1 MIRSKSLLIATLLGI
16 GAAGCAP
23 VVDQISAASNPS
35 LYSVHQPVVQRTDY
49 VFDVSAGGGEISSS
63 EQARLDAWF
72 ASIGLRYGDTVT
84 VDEPAGYENARARA
98 DVANVAARY
107 GLLLADGPPVTAG
120 AVQPGALR
128 VIASR
133 ATASVPGCPV
143 WNNLDITP
151 VNATSSNFGCATNS
165 NLAAMV
171 ANPNDLVVG
180 QDGSGAD
187 SARTAS
193 RAIRVYRERQPSG
206 SQGLQ
211 QTSTRQQG
219 GNQ

>member
-1 MIRSKSLLIATLLGI
+1 MIRTKNLLLATLLGV
-16 GAAGCAP
+16 GTAGCAP

-49 VFDVSAGGGEISSS
+49 VFDVSTGGGEISSS
-63 EQARLDAWF
+63 EQTRLDSWF
-72 ASIGLRYGDTVT
+72 ASINLRYGDTIT
-84 VDEPAGYENARARA
+84 IDQPEGYENARARA
-98 DVANVAARY
+98 DIANVASRY
-107 GLLLADGPPVTAG
+107 GLLLGDGPPMTAG
-120 AVQPGALR
+120 NIQPGTVR

-143 WNNLDITP
+143 WNNLDIAP
-151 VNATSSNFGCATNS
+151 VNTTSSNYGCATNS

-171 ANPNDLVVG
+171 ANPNDLIVG
-180 QDGSGAD
+180 QDGSGAN

-193 RAIRVYRERQPSG
+193 RAIRVYRERQPTG
-206 SQGLQ
+206 TQGIQ
-211 QTSTRQQG
+211 QNSTTQG